1 MVIAGRIQR
10 YIFMRCITSLAM
22 TLGIIV
28 LAIVLV
34 DVVEQMRTV
43 GSRTQ
48 ITIQT
53 AFTLTMMKT
62 PGLILETLPFAML
75 IGAILTYSQ
84 LSRRSELPAIR
95 ASGVSAWRFL
105 GPVMVLAVVLGTIM
119 VTVLDPLATRLN
131 EDFEATRDRL
141 TGGGRPSAQGVWLS
155 QGDLQAGAAT
165 GEAESP
171 ATIVP
176 VAEGTEATPANANA
190 QAIIHGRTIIGRG
203 QALENVTFWFFRPGA
218 LGPEDREFTHRID
231 AERAELKAGFWQ
243 LTGVVENRLGGEV
256 SRTADL
262 ALPTNLSG
270 DTLLSRFASSKTIPF
285 WELPSF
291 IEAGQAAGM
300 EIGEY
305 SLKYHTLLATP
316 VLMLAMALIGAVV
329 CLRLARS
336 GGLSQ
341 LIGAGALA
349 GFLLYFVTRL
359 ASGMATSGATP
370 PEAAAWCPPLCAL
383 FAVLAL
389 LAHVEDG

>member
-1 MVIAGRIQR
+1 MVIAGKIQR
-10 YIFMRCITSLAM
+10 YIFMRCLTSLAM

-75 IGAILTYSQ
+75 IGAILAYSQ

-105 GPVMVLAVVLGTIM
+105 GPVMVLAVVLGTVM

-165 GEAESP
+165 GEEEAPVVAAAEDDAS
-171 ATIVP
+171 
-176 VAEGTEATPANANA
+176 PANANA

-218 LGPEDREFTHRID
+218 RGPEDREFTHRID

-243 LTGVVENRLGGEV
+243 LTGVIENRFGGEV
-256 SRTADL
+256 SRTDDL
-262 ALPTNLSG
+262 ALPTNLSS

-285 WELPSF
+285 WELPAF

-305 SLKYHTLLATP
+305 VLKYHTLLATP

>member
-1 MVIAGRIQR
+1 MVIAGKIQR
-10 YIFMRCITSLAM
+10 YIFMRCLTSLAM

-75 IGAILTYSQ
+75 IGAILAYSQ

-105 GPVMVLAVVLGTIM
+105 GPVMVLAVVLGTVM

-165 GEAESP
+165 GEEEAP
-171 ATIVP
+171 DAA
-176 VAEGTEATPANANA
+176 VAEGDASPVNANA

-243 LTGVVENRLGGEV
+243 LTGVIENRFGGEV
-256 SRTADL
+256 SRTDDL
-262 ALPTNLSG
+262 ALPTNLSS

-285 WELPSF
+285 WELPAF

-305 SLKYHTLLATP
+305 VLKYHTLLATP

>member
-10 YIFMRCITSLAM
+10 YIFMRCVTSLAM

-48 ITIQT
+48 ITVQT
-53 AFTLTMMKT
+53 AFMLTMMKT

-105 GPVMVLAVVLGTIM
+105 GPVMVLAVVLGTLM

-155 QGDLQAGAAT
+155 QGDLQAGAGT
-165 GEAESP
+165 GEGETTAP
-171 ATIVP
+171 NA
-176 VAEGTEATPANANA
+176 GATPANVNA

-231 AERAELKAGFWQ
+231 AQRAELKAGFWQ
-243 LTGVVENRLGGEV
+243 LTDVVENRLGGEV
-256 SRTADL
+256 SRAGDL
-262 ALPTNLSG
+262 ALPTNLSS

-285 WELPSF
+285 WELPAF
-291 IEAGQAAGM
+291 IDAGQAAGM

-305 SLKYHTLLATP
+305 VLKYHTLLAMP